1 MPDRTRHNRFA
12 LLCLLVLSLCCASC
26 EAPDFAAYVIAGPPK
41 IKAQY
46 KLQPRQTLVIVD
58 DPQNVL
64 GDLNYPTVVAA
75 NVNFHLNENEVLLP
89 EQIISQD
96 HLTVLAANMG
106 DRYRSTPI
114 DEIGKRLKA
123 DQVIYVLI
131 RSVDLTDKNTYY
143 EPTAHCDIK
152 IIDVQTG
159 KRLFP
164 APPENTVAQ
173 PNAPGHALT
182 VTIDKQTVDRTRRHA
197 MSNLARALSER
208 IGLEVAGLFF
218 DHVDF
223 DYELVS

>member
-1 MPDRTRHNRFA
+1 MRDRIRHYSA
-12 LLCLLVLSLCCASC
+12 LLCLVTLCLCCASC

-41 IKAQY
+41 IKAKY
-46 KLQPRQTLVIVD
+46 KLEPRQTLVIVD
-58 DPQNVL
+58 DPQNLL
-64 GDLNYPTVVAA
+64 GDLNYPTVIAA
-75 NVNFHLNENEVLLP
+75 NANFHMQDKGVLPP
-89 EQIISQD
+89 EMIIAQD

-106 DRYRSTPI
+106 DRYQSTPI
-114 DEIGKRLKA
+114 DEVGKRLKA

-143 EPTAHCDIK
+143 EPTAHCEVK
-152 IIDVQTG
+152 VIDVQTG
-159 KRLFP
+159 QRLFP
-164 APPENTVAQ
+164 ARPENKMAQ
-173 PNAPGHALT
+173 PNEPGETLT